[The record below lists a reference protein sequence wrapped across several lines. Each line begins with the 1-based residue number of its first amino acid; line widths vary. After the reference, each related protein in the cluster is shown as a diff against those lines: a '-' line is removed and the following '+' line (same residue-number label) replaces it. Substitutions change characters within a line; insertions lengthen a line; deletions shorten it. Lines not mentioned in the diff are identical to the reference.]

1 MLNVTFVPITIYYCS
16 LGADG
21 VKRAHAEQWND
32 IVKGVSGEKILE
44 DAKKIRKALKRKEKS
59 KAKSADEWKERL
71 DKVREQ
77 KNAKQEKRA
86 KNLAIRAG
94 KAPVENDDNDDSVV
108 NGAKRKRGRFNE
120 DRGKP
125 LGVGFEGKKTNFLNS
140 KTTDA
145 S

>member
-1 MLNVTFVPITIYYCS
+1 MLNVTFVPITLNYCS

-44 DAKKIRKALKRKEKS
+44 DTKKIRKALKRKEKS

-86 KNLAIRAG
+86 KSG
-94 KAPVENDDNDDSVV
+94 KNWQ
-108 NGAKRKRGRFNE
+108 K
-120 DRGKP
+120 
-125 LGVGFEGKKTNFLNS
+125 
-140 KTTDA
+140 
-145 S
+145 